1 MSFNVNQKL
10 EITKL
15 RISYL
20 AIYIKVVV
28 VTPYIKSVCHE
39 NLTIS
44 LHFTTI
50 YQYCNFLCLHVVALL
65 LVQLSCLL
73 KCQRS
78 SYFLSPSP
86 LHHLWQD
93 HTVAP

>member
-28 VTPYIKSVCHE
+28 VTPYIRMYAMKIWQSPC
-39 NLTIS
+39 TS
-44 LHFTTI
+44 
-50 YQYCNFLCLHVVALL
+50 
-65 LVQLSCLL
+65 QLSINIVTFCVYML
-73 KCQRS
+73 
-78 SYFLSPSP
+78 
-86 LHHLWQD
+86 
-93 HTVAP
+93 